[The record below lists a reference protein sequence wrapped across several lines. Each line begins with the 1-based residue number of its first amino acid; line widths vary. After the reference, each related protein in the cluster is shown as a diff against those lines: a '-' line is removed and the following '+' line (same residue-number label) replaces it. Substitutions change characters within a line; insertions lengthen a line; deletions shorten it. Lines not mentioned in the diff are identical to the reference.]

1 MKLIPITKLVNH
13 EVAYLIMELWE
24 AIDKLNKRLDTL
36 ADDNQQLM
44 AQISAKAEQ
53 PTYPP
58 VEVSLRNLIKE
69 AKEKHMNIRTY
80 YQDLIFTPESLEWRL
95 AKGHFRW
102 WDISNWELTT
112 RKANMTLIWVETND

>member
-44 AQISAKAEQ
+44 SQISAKAE
-53 PTYPP
+53 PEITFSYGDTLSRIATALEAIAEAVKPI
-58 VEVSLRNLIKE
+58 LITKE
-69 AKEKHMNIRTY
+69 I
-80 YQDLIFTPESLEWRL
+80 Q
-95 AKGHFRW
+95 
-102 WDISNWELTT
+102 
-112 RKANMTLIWVETND
+112 